1 MVHALI
7 GAAVALAVA
16 IPAAVFMSRRVLA
29 RTLQLEKRA
38 RNAERLAHVGQLA
51 GGLAHEIKNPL
62 STVNINLQ
70 LLEEDWANDGTPEGR
85 RLRSKIEVLRREV
98 HRLEEILSDFLRF
111 AKEPELQLTT
121 CDVNELVGE
130 VLDFVGPEAQ
140 AQGIQIRRGFS
151 PNLPPCALDVDLM
164 KQALLNLI
172 INAQQAMPGGGEL
185 MVRTSS
191 GPDGVQISVTDT
203 GVGIPAEEQERIFQV
218 YYSTKKNGT
227 GLGLPTARRIIE
239 DHRGEL
245 RVESEVGKGTHFQIL
260 LPQPDAPALASE
272 HEKTG

>member
-16 IPAAVFMSRRVLA
+16 VPVAVFMSRRALA

-70 LLEEDWANDGTPEGR
+70 LLEEDWAHDDTPEGR

-111 AKEPELQLTT
+111 AKEPELQFTI

-140 AQGIQIRRGFS
+140 AQGVQIRRGFS
-151 PNLPPCALDVDLM
+151 PDLPQCALDVDLM

-172 INAQQAMPGGGEL
+172 INAQQAMPEGGEL
-185 MVRTSS
+185 MVRTALAQ
-191 GPDGVQISVTDT
+191 DGVQIRVIDT
-203 GVGIPAEEQERIFQV
+203 GIGIPPEELDRVFQV
-218 YYSTKKNGT
+218 YYSTKKSGT

-239 DHRGEL
+239 DHGGEL
-245 RVESEVGKGTHFQIL
+245 RVESEVGKGTSFQIV
-260 LPQPDAPALASE
+260 LPQADAATAA
-272 HEKTG
+272 TQQDG